1 MPDTELMISADDHID
16 LGYLPS
22 DLWQA
27 RVPAELRE
35 RTGSATLEDAFVS
48 IIGSEEGLE

>member
-27 RVPAELRE
+27 RVPADLRE
-35 RTGSATLEDAFVS
+35 RAPKVEDRDE
-48 IIGSEEGLE
+48 IGRAHV